1 MTEYLLV
8 RHATAQSGLA
18 SAALTPRGRAEA
30 EALARRLG
38 DWPFDAIWSS
48 DLGRAN
54 ETAEILLAGREAPE
68 LVRSPLL
75 REVEPPPEGL
85 LARDPAGYAA
95 WEKGVTTGL
104 AERLSVWL
112 RTAAEGEAKRNSPH
126 PVNAPEGM
134 FTPLPEG
141 EGTENSRTILVVSHA
156 GPLRVLI
163 CLLLGLPPEAH
174 WSFRLDCASLSVVR
188 RGEGMGT
195 ILLLNDRCHLG
206 SVLGPVETRHVASL
220 PGLIEGTAAKRDHVA
235 SPLVGD
241 GHHVGDKG
249 TTSGTSPDATS
260 TGYPSGTSPD
270 ATSTGAPVGDKPRRY
285 VDGVPVGDKPRRY
298 IDRVPVGDKPRRY
311 IDRVPVGDKPRRHID
326 GEPHGRLP

>member
-8 RHATAQSGLA
+8 RHATARSGLA
-18 SAALTPRGRAEA
+18 SAGLTPRGRAEA

-38 DWPFDAIWSS
+38 DWPFDATWSS

-112 RTAAEGEAKRNSPH
+112 RTAAEGGRNSPH
-126 PVNAPEGM
+126 PA
-134 FTPLPEG
+134 PLPEG
-141 EGTENSRTILVVSHA
+141 EGMENNRTVLVVSHA

-163 CLLLGLPPEAH
+163 CILLGLPPEAH

-220 PGLIEGTAAKRDHVA
+220 PGLTAEDAETAEAAVKRDPVA
-235 SPLVGD
+235 SPLVGN
-241 GHHVGDKG
+241 
-249 TTSGTSPDATS
+249 
-260 TGYPSGTSPD
+260 GYPI
-270 ATSTGAPVGDKPRRY
+270 GDKPRRY
-285 VDGVPVGDKPRRY
+285 VD
-298 IDRVPVGDKPRRY
+298 RV
-311 IDRVPVGDKPRRHID
+311 
-326 GEPHGRLP
+326 PHGRLP